1 MLFMLRN
8 LPSPFSIVVLAA
20 VIAGLM
26 ISCKRT
32 PADLPKSVAISTE
45 FNVAS
50 TCSELYMTAKHDL
63 QGKEY
68 LYVAAKEGGLKI
80 YDLSNNPKLKK
91 TVSLSQLD
99 SLEVMNLTQS
109 GNYLFLAL
117 GNHFGTGLQSPGM
130 AIIDVSDPVNPIVKS
145 IWKDPTKISGAAI
158 VEVDGNYA
166 YLGAMRSGLVIF
178 DISDKTA
185 PVVESVF
192 VPSTTYPD
200 PNPDLTK
207 FNARGMTVNED
218 LLYLCYDAGGL
229 RVIDI
234 TDKQNPVEVGNYAN
248 PAMSGKPRAYNNIVV
263 DDTLAYVAVD
273 YCGMEVLNIKDPA
286 NIQLVDWWN
295 PWRCETNAL
304 NWFVSDGH
312 SNEIVF
318 DKLHKLVFMATGKSD
333 MDVVDVHDPKQLA
346 TRFEYGGVNNG
357 IGTWGLSIYKDNIY
371 LSYIC
376 NALSWPF
383 PSNWTGVRI
392 LKYEVY

>member
-1 MLFMLRN
+1 MEFMPRNFASLLRIAV
-8 LPSPFSIVVLAA
+8 LSISIAS
-20 VIAGLM
+20 VIF
-26 ISCKRT
+26 SCKKT
-32 PADLPKSVAISTE
+32 SSDFPKYISISTE
-45 FNVAS
+45 FNLAS
-50 TCSELYMTAKHDL
+50 TCSELYMTAKHDM
-63 QGKEY
+63 QGKDY

-80 YDLSNNPKLKK
+80 YDLSKNPKLKK

-117 GNHFGTGLQSPGM
+117 GNNFGTGLQNPGM
-130 AIIDVSDPVNPIVKS
+130 AILDVSDPINPVVKS
-145 IWKDPTKISGAAI
+145 IWKDPAKITGAAI
-158 VEVDGNYA
+158 VAVDGNYA
-166 YLGAMRSGLVIF
+166 YLGAMRSGLIIF

-192 VPSTTYPD
+192 LPSTAYPD

-207 FNARGMTVNED
+207 FNARGMTIDED

-234 TDKQNPVEVGNYAN
+234 SDKQNPVEIGNYAN
-248 PAMSGKPRAYNNIVV
+248 PLMSGKPRAYNNIVI
-263 DDTLAYVAVD
+263 DDSLAYVAVD
-273 YCGMEVLNIKDPA
+273 YCGMEVLNIKDPL
-286 NIQLVDWWN
+286 NIQLVNWWN
-295 PWRCETNAL
+295 PWRCETNPL

-312 SNEIVF
+312 SNEIVL
-318 DKLHKLVFMATGKSD
+318 DKLNKMVFMSTGKSD
-333 MDVVDVHDPKQLA
+333 MDVIDVHDPKHLS
-346 TRFEYGGVNNG
+346 TRFEYGGVSNG
-357 IGTWGLSIYKDNIY
+357 MGTWGLSIYKDQIY